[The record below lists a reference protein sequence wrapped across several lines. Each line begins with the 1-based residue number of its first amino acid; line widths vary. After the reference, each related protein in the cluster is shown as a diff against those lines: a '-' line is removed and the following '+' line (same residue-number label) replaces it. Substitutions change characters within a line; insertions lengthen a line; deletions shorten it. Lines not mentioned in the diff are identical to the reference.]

1 MKKTFRNR
9 PNSRSMNEKKNARYQ
24 KKQKK
29 SVRNEFQRMNEW
41 ARVTVVHHK
50 CFWKLFPQ
58 EFFCWMSLR
67 KGWGCTINIF
77 FSNHVICVGVN
88 HKLSDCSRIVWFK
101 FKRYD
106 FDMGMDAE
114 LGTDS
119 DFFNVDYIWS
129 GPIWTKVMFCTK
141 MCLWLFMIVH
151 EEVISS
157 KRFYKED
164 GICGA
169 VW

>member
-9 PNSRSMNEKKNARYQ
+9 PNSGRMNEKKNARYQ

-77 FSNHVICVGVN
+77 FSNHEICVGVN
-88 HKLSDCSRIVWFK
+88 HKLSDCSWIVWFK

-114 LGTDS
+114 LVTDS
-119 DFFNVDYIWS
+119 DFFLTWTTF
-129 GPIWTKVMFCTK
+129 GPGQFELKWCSVLKCVCG
-141 MCLWLFMIVH
+141 CSWLWM
-151 EEVISS
+151 
-157 KRFYKED
+157 RR
-164 GICGA
+164 
-169 VW
+169 